1 MRDLTQGPISGHL
14 FAMAA
19 PIAAG
24 MLAQTLYFLIDLYF
38 VARLGDT
45 ALAGVGAAGIAMFVV
60 MAMTQTLG
68 VGAMAL
74 VAQAVGRKDPA
85 DADLVFNQSF
95 ALAGVCTVATLIGGY
110 LLAGPY
116 MRAVGA
122 DAETAAA
129 GTTYLKWFL
138 PGLALQYLNVVMLS
152 GLRGTGVVQPTMVVQ
167 IVTVLLN
174 ALLAPILIAGWL
186 SGQPMG
192 VAGAGL
198 ASSISVAFGS
208 VLLVLYFHRL
218 EKYIHFRPALWR
230 PRFDVWRRMINI
242 GLPAGGEFAFI
253 FVYMAVIYWVIRGF
267 GPAAQ
272 AGFGLGTR
280 LMQSIMLPAMAVA
293 FATGPIA
300 GQNFGAKLP
309 ARVRETFWSAVKFNL
324 ILMIAL
330 TLVCQVRPEWLI
342 LFFTKDP
349 VVVETAAHF
358 LRLISWNFTASGLV
372 FVCSGIFQ
380 GLGHTW
386 PALGSTATRV
396 ATFMLP
402 AIWLSTLPG
411 FAIDHVWYRFGREH
425 VAAGR
430 DQPLPALAHDEGEAH
445 FVTAA
450 RARTRAQRREG
461 RLIPR
466 AALLALC
473 LAARAATANPS
484 AAPSLDAAI
493 LTGESAYAKPVD
505 MASYA
510 MPFGADA
517 ARSEFKGRLRFTVQ
531 PGDARSELLL
541 DLLKIDTPGMSTLV
555 RRPSISDSY
564 RWTGGS
570 SRSSAAS
577 SRATANGGTGSSGRE
592 KPGTRAMTATGRARQ
607 SRSR

>member
-1 MRDLTQGPISGHL
+1 MRDLTQGPIPGHL

-95 ALAGVCTVATLIGGY
+95 ALAGLCTVVTLIGGY

-116 MRAVGA
+116 MRSVGA
-122 DAETAAA
+122 DQETAAA
-129 GTTYLKWFL
+129 GTTYLVWFL

-174 ALLAPILIAGWL
+174 AVLAPILIAGWL
-186 SGQPMG
+186 TGHPMG

-208 VLLVLYFHRL
+208 VLLVLYFNRL

-230 PRFDVWRRMINI
+230 PRFEVWRRMINI

-253 FVYMAVIYWVIRGF
+253 FVYMAVIYWVIRDF

-324 ILMIAL
+324 ILMVAL
-330 TLVCQVRPEWLI
+330 TLLCQIRPEWL
-342 LFFTKDP
+342 DP
-349 VVVETAAHF
+349 FLHEGSPGRRNGGPFPAADLLELRGVRTGVRVLRHF
-358 LRLISWNFTASGLV
+358 PGARPHLARARKYRDARRDIHAAGHLAFDAAGFCNRSSLV
-372 FVCSGIFQ
+372 
-380 GLGHTW
+380 
-386 PALGSTATRV
+386 
-396 ATFMLP
+396 
-402 AIWLSTLPG
+402 
-411 FAIDHVWYRFGREH
+411 RFGREH

-430 DQPLPALAHDEGEAH
+430 DQPLPAVAHDEAETG

-450 RARTRAQRREG
+450 SFIGLKSFQIGGATFT
-461 RLIPR
+461 
-466 AALLALC
+466 
-473 LAARAATANPS
+473 LAADKWN
-484 AAPSLDAAI
+484 
-493 LTGESAYAKPVD
+493 
-505 MASYA
+505 AS
-510 MPFGADA
+510 P
-517 ARSEFKGRLRFTVQ
+517 
-531 PGDARSELLL
+531 
-541 DLLKIDTPGMSTLV
+541 
-555 RRPSISDSY
+555 
-564 RWTGGS
+564 
-570 SRSSAAS
+570 
-577 SRATANGGTGSSGRE
+577 
-592 KPGTRAMTATGRARQ
+592 
-607 SRSR
+607 